1 MKTTKKLFF
10 VRHAQSIGNMMSH
23 DERACC
29 ETPNH
34 AYPLT
39 PLGRKQA
46 EITGQYLKSLA
57 SMRFDAF
64 FHSTFVRT
72 KETLEIVLRTL
83 GRETVPTCDSRLDE
97 KWDGIFHELS
107 KAELQIRYPEQIRLR
122 KRAGYYHFRAP
133 GGESCPDV
141 ELRIRSFLQEYRT
154 SDCEQA
160 LVVGHGRWILLAQKI
175 IQKLSVEQFL
185 ESKEREACQNCSVT
199 TFSLSNDSEMVLEAV
214 TPWKGKLVEV
224 KTELA

>member
-1 MKTTKKLFF
+1 MKITKKLFF
-10 VRHAQSIGNMMSH
+10 VRHAQSIGNIMSH
-23 DERACC
+23 DERAQS

-46 EITGQYLKSLA
+46 EITGQYLKNLPDA
-57 SMRFDAF
+57 HFDAF
-64 FHSTFVRT
+64 FHSTFART
-72 KETLEIVLRTL
+72 KETLEILSQTI
-83 GRETVPTCDSRLDE
+83 GRRIVPICDSRLDE
-97 KWDGIFHELS
+97 KCDGIFHELS

-141 ELRIRSFLQEYRT
+141 ELRIKSFLDEYLASNST
-154 SDCEQA
+154 QA

-175 IQKLSVEQFL
+175 IQRLSVGQFL
-185 ESKEREACQNCSVT
+185 ELKEREACENASIT
-199 TFSLSNDSEMVLEAV
+199 TFSLSIDSGMLLEAM

-224 KTELA
+224 ETELA

>member
-1 MKTTKKLFF
+1 MKTTKTLFF
-10 VRHAQSIGNMMSH
+10 VRHAQSIGNVMNH
-23 DERACC
+23 DERAQS

-46 EITGQYLKSLA
+46 EITGKYLKSLTDVHL
-57 SMRFDAF
+57 DAF
-64 FHSTFVRT
+64 FHSTFART
-72 KETLEIVLRTL
+72 KETLDIVLQII
-83 GRETVPTCDSRLDE
+83 GRDIVPICDSRLDE

-107 KAELQIRYPEQIRLR
+107 KAELQIRYSEQIRLR
-122 KRAGYYHFRAP
+122 KRTGYYHFRAP

-141 ELRIRSFLQEYRT
+141 ELRIKSFLNEYLA
-154 SDCEQA
+154 SDSTQA

-175 IQKLSVEQFL
+175 IQRLSVGQFL
-185 ESKEREACQNCSVT
+185 ELKEHEACENASIT
-199 TFSLSNDSEMVLEAV
+199 TFSLLGDSESIVETV

-224 KTELA
+224 ETELA